1 MALVERARP
10 VHLDFRGESTLPP
23 GLPFDGT
30 VVGGL
35 SSITYDAERDLVL
48 GSDMNTG
55 LWILR
60 VTA

>member
-1 MALVERARP
+1 VY
-10 VHLDFRGESTLPP
+10 H
-23 GLPFDGT
+23 
-30 VVGGL
+30 
-35 SSITYDAERDLVL
+35 DAERDLVL

>member
-1 MALVERARP
+1 MPQVWR
-10 VHLDFRGESTLPP
+10 VY
-23 GLPFDGT
+23 
-30 VVGGL
+30 
-35 SSITYDAERDLVL
+35 YDAERDLVL